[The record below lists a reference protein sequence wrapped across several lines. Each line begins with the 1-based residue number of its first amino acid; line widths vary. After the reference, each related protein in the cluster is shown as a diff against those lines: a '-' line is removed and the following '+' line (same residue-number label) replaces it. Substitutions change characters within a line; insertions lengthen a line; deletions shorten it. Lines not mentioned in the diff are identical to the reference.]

1 MGRHIFISLERPC
14 FMETWLNVWERK
26 KVHMAKTGDY
36 EVDTEEA
43 VRTYADMV
51 YRLACL
57 NTNNKETAEDVFQ
70 TVFLKLVQYKESI
83 ISEEHLKAWLIRVT
97 INQCKSVATSSWNR
111 KRASYEDAMLMEEPT
126 EQEDFSDVYEA
137 VRELPE
143 KYRQVIHLFY
153 YEQLAVKDIAGILD
167 TKEATVKTWL
177 ARGRKLLNEKLKEE
191 YGNGRI

>member
-1 MGRHIFISLERPC
+1 MERA
-14 FMETWLNVWERK
+14 ESY
-26 KVHMAKTGDY
+26 A
-36 EVDTEEA
+36 VDAEAA

-70 TVFLKLVQYKESI
+70 TVFLKLVSHQESI

-97 INQCKSVATSSWNR
+97 INQCKSVATTAWNR
-111 KRASYEDAMLMEEPT
+111 KRASYEDAMLLEEP
-126 EQEDFSDVYEA
+126 EESEDFSDVYEA
-137 VRELPE
+137 VRELPD
-143 KYRQVIHLFY
+143 KYRDVIHLFY
-153 YEQLAVKDIAGILD
+153 YEQLTVKDIAGILD

-177 ARGRKLLNEKLKEE
+177 SRGRKLLGEKLKEE

>member
-1 MGRHIFISLERPC
+1 MNMSAGWQAYFSYQIFRTRRERAH
-14 FMETWLNVWERK
+14 MERAE
-26 KVHMAKTGDY
+26 DY
-36 EVDTEEA
+36 VVDAEAA

-70 TVFLKLVQYKESI
+70 TVFLKLVSHQNSI

-97 INQCKSVATSSWNR
+97 INQCKSVATTAWNR
-111 KRASYEDAMLMEEPT
+111 KRASYEDAMLMEEP
-126 EQEDFSDVYEA
+126 EEAEDFSDVYEA
-137 VRELPE
+137 VKELPD
-143 KYRQVIHLFY
+143 KYREVIHLFY
-153 YEQLAVKDIAGILD
+153 YEQLAVKDIAAILD

-177 ARGRKLLNEKLKEE
+177 SRGRKLLGEKLKEE

>member
-1 MGRHIFISLERPC
+1 MERADSY
-14 FMETWLNVWERK
+14 V
-26 KVHMAKTGDY
+26 
-36 EVDTEEA
+36 VDTEAA

-70 TVFLKLVQYKESI
+70 TVFLKLVSHQESI
-83 ISEEHLKAWLIRVT
+83 ISEEHLKAGLIRVT
-97 INQCKSVATSSWNR
+97 INQCKSVATTAWNR
-111 KRASYEDAMLMEEPT
+111 KRASYEDAMLMEEPE

-137 VRELPE
+137 VRELPD
-143 KYRQVIHLFY
+143 KYRDVIHLFY
-153 YEQLAVKDIAGILD
+153 YEQLTVKDIAGILD

-177 ARGRKLLNEKLKEE
+177 SRGRKLLGEKLKEE

>member
-1 MGRHIFISLERPC
+1 MERA
-14 FMETWLNVWERK
+14 ESY
-26 KVHMAKTGDY
+26 A
-36 EVDTEEA
+36 VDAEAA

-70 TVFLKLVQYKESI
+70 TVFLKLVSHQESI

-97 INQCKSVATSSWNR
+97 INQCKSVAATAWNR
-111 KRASYEDAMLMEEPT
+111 KRASYEDAMLLEEP
-126 EQEDFSDVYEA
+126 EESEDFSDVYEA
-137 VRELPE
+137 VRELPD
-143 KYRQVIHLFY
+143 KYRDVIHLFY
-153 YEQLAVKDIAGILD
+153 YEQLTVKDIAGILD

-177 ARGRKLLNEKLKEE
+177 SRGRKLLGEKLKEE

>member
-1 MGRHIFISLERPC
+1 MERADSY
-14 FMETWLNVWERK
+14 V
-26 KVHMAKTGDY
+26 
-36 EVDTEEA
+36 VDTEAA

-70 TVFLKLVQYKESI
+70 TVFLKLVSHQESI

-97 INQCKSVATSSWNR
+97 INQCKSVATTAWNR
-111 KRASYEDAMLMEEPT
+111 KRASYEDAMLMEEPE

-137 VRELPE
+137 VRELPD
-143 KYRQVIHLFY
+143 KYRDVIHLFY
-153 YEQLAVKDIAGILD
+153 YEQLTVKAIAGILD

-177 ARGRKLLNEKLKEE
+177 SRGRKLLGEKLKEE

>member
-1 MGRHIFISLERPC
+1 MERA
-14 FMETWLNVWERK
+14 E
-26 KVHMAKTGDY
+26 DY
-36 EVDTEEA
+36 VVDAEAA

-70 TVFLKLVQYKESI
+70 TVFLKLVSHQNSI

-97 INQCKSVATSSWNR
+97 INQCKSVATTAWNR
-111 KRASYEDAMLMEEPT
+111 KRASYEDAMLMEEP
-126 EQEDFSDVYEA
+126 EEAEDFSDVYEA
-137 VRELPE
+137 VKELPD
-143 KYRQVIHLFY
+143 KYREVIHLFY
-153 YEQLAVKDIAGILD
+153 YEQLAVKDIAAILD

-177 ARGRKLLNEKLKEE
+177 SRGRKLLGEKLKEE

>member
-1 MGRHIFISLERPC
+1 MERADSY
-14 FMETWLNVWERK
+14 V
-26 KVHMAKTGDY
+26 
-36 EVDTEEA
+36 VDTEAA

-70 TVFLKLVQYKESI
+70 TVFLNLVSHQESI

-97 INQCKSVATSSWNR
+97 INQCKSVATMAWNR
-111 KRASYEDAMLMEEPT
+111 KRASYEDAMLMEEPE

-137 VRELPE
+137 VRELPD
-143 KYRQVIHLFY
+143 KYRDVIHLFY
-153 YEQLAVKDIAGILD
+153 YEQLTVKDIAGILD

-177 ARGRKLLNEKLKEE
+177 SRGRKLLGEKLKEE

>member
-1 MGRHIFISLERPC
+1 MERADSY
-14 FMETWLNVWERK
+14 V
-26 KVHMAKTGDY
+26 
-36 EVDTEEA
+36 VDTEAA

-70 TVFLKLVQYKESI
+70 TVFLKLVSHQESI

-97 INQCKSVATSSWNR
+97 INQCKSVATTAWNR
-111 KRASYEDAMLMEEPT
+111 KRASYEDAMLMEEPE

-137 VRELPE
+137 VRELPD
-143 KYRQVIHLFY
+143 KYRDVIHLFY
-153 YEQLAVKDIAGILD
+153 YEQLTVKDIAGILD

-177 ARGRKLLNEKLKEE
+177 SRGRKLLGEKLKEE
-191 YGNGRI
+191 YGNGGI

>member
-1 MGRHIFISLERPC
+1 MERADSY
-14 FMETWLNVWERK
+14 V
-26 KVHMAKTGDY
+26 
-36 EVDTEEA
+36 VDTEAA

-70 TVFLKLVQYKESI
+70 TVFLKLVSHQESI

-97 INQCKSVATSSWNR
+97 INQCKSVATTAWNR
-111 KRASYEDAMLMEEPT
+111 KRASYEDTMLMEEPE

-137 VRELPE
+137 VRELPD
-143 KYRQVIHLFY
+143 KYRDVIHLFY
-153 YEQLAVKDIAGILD
+153 YEQLTVKDIAGILD

-177 ARGRKLLNEKLKEE
+177 SRGRKLLGEKLKEE

>member
-1 MGRHIFISLERPC
+1 MERADSY
-14 FMETWLNVWERK
+14 V
-26 KVHMAKTGDY
+26 
-36 EVDTEEA
+36 VDTEAA

-70 TVFLKLVQYKESI
+70 TVFLKLVSHQESI
-83 ISEEHLKAWLIRVT
+83 IREEHLKAWLIRVT
-97 INQCKSVATSSWNR
+97 INQCKSVATTAWNR
-111 KRASYEDAMLMEEPT
+111 KRASYEDAMLMEEPE

-137 VRELPE
+137 VRELPD
-143 KYRQVIHLFY
+143 KYRDVIHLFY
-153 YEQLAVKDIAGILD
+153 YEQLTVKDIAGILD

-177 ARGRKLLNEKLKEE
+177 SRGRKLLGEKLKEE

>member
-1 MGRHIFISLERPC
+1 MERAYSY
-14 FMETWLNVWERK
+14 V
-26 KVHMAKTGDY
+26 
-36 EVDTEEA
+36 VDTEAA

-70 TVFLKLVQYKESI
+70 TVFLKLVSHQESI

-97 INQCKSVATSSWNR
+97 INQCKSVATTAWNR
-111 KRASYEDAMLMEEPT
+111 KRASYEDAMLMEEPE

-137 VRELPE
+137 VRELPD
-143 KYRQVIHLFY
+143 KYRDVIHLFY
-153 YEQLAVKDIAGILD
+153 YEQLTVKDIAGILD

-177 ARGRKLLNEKLKEE
+177 SRGRKLLGEKLKEE

>member
-1 MGRHIFISLERPC
+1 
-14 FMETWLNVWERK
+14 
-26 KVHMAKTGDY
+26 MAKTGDY

-111 KRASYEDAMLMEEPT
+111 KRASYEDAMLMEDRQNRKIFQMSMRQCGSFRKSTGRSYTYFTMNSLPSKIL
-126 EQEDFSDVYEA
+126 QVYW
-137 VRELPE
+137 
-143 KYRQVIHLFY
+143 I
-153 YEQLAVKDIAGILD
+153 
-167 TKEATVKTWL
+167 
-177 ARGRKLLNEKLKEE
+177 RKKPL
-191 YGNGRI
+191 

>member
-1 MGRHIFISLERPC
+1 MERADSY
-14 FMETWLNVWERK
+14 V
-26 KVHMAKTGDY
+26 
-36 EVDTEEA
+36 VDTEAA

-70 TVFLKLVQYKESI
+70 TVFLKLVSHQESI

-97 INQCKSVATSSWNR
+97 INQCKSVATMAWNR
-111 KRASYEDAMLMEEPT
+111 NRASYEDAMLMEEPE

-137 VRELPE
+137 VRELPD
-143 KYRQVIHLFY
+143 KYRDVIHLFY
-153 YEQLAVKDIAGILD
+153 YEQLTVKDIAGILD

-177 ARGRKLLNEKLKEE
+177 SRGRKLLGEKLKEE

>member
-1 MGRHIFISLERPC
+1 MERADSY
-14 FMETWLNVWERK
+14 V
-26 KVHMAKTGDY
+26 
-36 EVDTEEA
+36 VDTEAA

-57 NTNNKETAEDVFQ
+57 NTNNKEKAEDVFQ
-70 TVFLKLVQYKESI
+70 TVFLKLVSHQESI

-97 INQCKSVATSSWNR
+97 INQCKSVATTAWNR
-111 KRASYEDAMLMEEPT
+111 KRASYEDAMLMEEPE

-137 VRELPE
+137 VRELPD
-143 KYRQVIHLFY
+143 KYRDVIHLFY

-177 ARGRKLLNEKLKEE
+177 SRGRKLLGEKLKEE

>member
-1 MGRHIFISLERPC
+1 MERADSY
-14 FMETWLNVWERK
+14 V
-26 KVHMAKTGDY
+26 
-36 EVDTEEA
+36 VDTEAA

-70 TVFLKLVQYKESI
+70 TVFLKLVSHQESI
-83 ISEEHLKAWLIRVT
+83 INEEHLKAWLIRVT
-97 INQCKSVATSSWNR
+97 INQCKSVATTAWNR
-111 KRASYEDAMLMEEPT
+111 KRASYEDAMLMEEPE

-137 VRELPE
+137 VRELPD
-143 KYRQVIHLFY
+143 KYRDVIHLFY
-153 YEQLAVKDIAGILD
+153 YEQLTVKDIAGILD

-177 ARGRKLLNEKLKEE
+177 SRGRKLLGEKLKEE

>member
-1 MGRHIFISLERPC
+1 MERAESYAVDAE
-14 FMETWLNVWERK
+14 ET
-26 KVHMAKTGDY
+26 
-36 EVDTEEA
+36 

-70 TVFLKLVQYKESI
+70 TVFLKLVSHQESI

-97 INQCKSVATSSWNR
+97 INQCKSVATTAWNR
-111 KRASYEDAMLMEEPT
+111 KRASYEDAMLLEEP
-126 EQEDFSDVYEA
+126 EESEDFSDVYEA
-137 VRELPE
+137 VRELPD
-143 KYRQVIHLFY
+143 KYRDVIHLFY
-153 YEQLAVKDIAGILD
+153 YEQLTVKDIAGILE

-177 ARGRKLLNEKLKEE
+177 SRGRKLLGEKLKEE

>member
-1 MGRHIFISLERPC
+1 MERADSY
-14 FMETWLNVWERK
+14 V
-26 KVHMAKTGDY
+26 
-36 EVDTEEA
+36 VDTEAA

-70 TVFLKLVQYKESI
+70 TVFLKLVSHQESI

-97 INQCKSVATSSWNR
+97 INQCKSVATTAWNR
-111 KRASYEDAMLMEEPT
+111 KRASYEDAMLMEEPE

-137 VRELPE
+137 VKELPD
-143 KYRQVIHLFY
+143 KYRDVIHLFY
-153 YEQLAVKDIAGILD
+153 YEQLTVKAIAGILD

-177 ARGRKLLNEKLKEE
+177 SRGRKLLGEKLKEE

>member
-1 MGRHIFISLERPC
+1 MERADSY
-14 FMETWLNVWERK
+14 V
-26 KVHMAKTGDY
+26 
-36 EVDTEEA
+36 VDTEAA
-43 VRTYADMV
+43 VRIYADMV

-70 TVFLKLVQYKESI
+70 TVFLKLVSHQESI

-97 INQCKSVATSSWNR
+97 INQCKSVATTAWNR
-111 KRASYEDAMLMEEPT
+111 KRASYEDAMLMEEPE

-137 VRELPE
+137 VRELPD
-143 KYRQVIHLFY
+143 KYRDVIHLFY

-177 ARGRKLLNEKLKEE
+177 SRGRKLLGEKLKEE

>member
-1 MGRHIFISLERPC
+1 MERADSY
-14 FMETWLNVWERK
+14 V
-26 KVHMAKTGDY
+26 A
-36 EVDTEEA
+36 DTEAA

-70 TVFLKLVQYKESI
+70 TVFLKLVSHQESI

-97 INQCKSVATSSWNR
+97 INQCKSVATTAWNR
-111 KRASYEDAMLMEEPT
+111 KRASYEDAMLMEEPE

-137 VRELPE
+137 VRELPD
-143 KYRQVIHLFY
+143 KYRDVIHLFY
-153 YEQLAVKDIAGILD
+153 YEQLTVKDIAGILD

-177 ARGRKLLNEKLKEE
+177 SRGRKLLGEKLKEE

>member
-1 MGRHIFISLERPC
+1 MERADSY
-14 FMETWLNVWERK
+14 V
-26 KVHMAKTGDY
+26 
-36 EVDTEEA
+36 VDTEAA
-43 VRTYADMV
+43 VHTYADMV

-70 TVFLKLVQYKESI
+70 TVFLKLVSHQESI

-97 INQCKSVATSSWNR
+97 INQCKSVATTAWNR
-111 KRASYEDAMLMEEPT
+111 KRASYEDAMLMEEPE

-137 VRELPE
+137 VRELPD
-143 KYRQVIHLFY
+143 KYRDVIHLFY
-153 YEQLAVKDIAGILD
+153 YEQLTVKDIAGILD

-177 ARGRKLLNEKLKEE
+177 SRGRKLLGEKLKEE

>member
-1 MGRHIFISLERPC
+1 MERADSY
-14 FMETWLNVWERK
+14 V
-26 KVHMAKTGDY
+26 
-36 EVDTEEA
+36 VDTEAA

-70 TVFLKLVQYKESI
+70 TVFLKLVSHQESI

-97 INQCKSVATSSWNR
+97 INQCKSVATTAWNR
-111 KRASYEDAMLMEEPT
+111 KRASYEDAMLMEEPE

-137 VRELPE
+137 VRELPD
-143 KYRQVIHLFY
+143 KYRDVIHWFY
-153 YEQLAVKDIAGILD
+153 YEQLTVKDIAGILD

-177 ARGRKLLNEKLKEE
+177 SRGRKLLGEKLKEE

>member
-1 MGRHIFISLERPC
+1 MERADSY
-14 FMETWLNVWERK
+14 V
-26 KVHMAKTGDY
+26 
-36 EVDTEEA
+36 VDTEAA

-70 TVFLKLVQYKESI
+70 TVFLKLVSHQESI

-97 INQCKSVATSSWNR
+97 INQCKSVATTAWNR
-111 KRASYEDAMLMEEPT
+111 KRASYEDAMLMEEPE

-137 VRELPE
+137 VRELPD
-143 KYRQVIHLFY
+143 KYRDVIHLFY
-153 YEQLAVKDIAGILD
+153 YEQLTVKDIAGILD

-177 ARGRKLLNEKLKEE
+177 SRGRKLLGGKLKEE

>member
-1 MGRHIFISLERPC
+1 MERA
-14 FMETWLNVWERK
+14 ESY
-26 KVHMAKTGDY
+26 A
-36 EVDTEEA
+36 VDAEEA

-70 TVFLKLVQYKESI
+70 TVFLKLVSHQESI

-97 INQCKSVATSSWNR
+97 INQCKSVATTAWNR
-111 KRASYEDAMLMEEPT
+111 KRASYEDAMLLEEP
-126 EQEDFSDVYEA
+126 EESEDFSDVYEA
-137 VRELPE
+137 VRELPD
-143 KYRQVIHLFY
+143 KYRDVIHLFY
-153 YEQLAVKDIAGILD
+153 YEQLTVKDIAGILD

-177 ARGRKLLNEKLKEE
+177 SRGRKLLGEKLKEE

>member
-1 MGRHIFISLERPC
+1 MERADSY
-14 FMETWLNVWERK
+14 V
-26 KVHMAKTGDY
+26 
-36 EVDTEEA
+36 VDTEAA

-70 TVFLKLVQYKESI
+70 TVFLKLVSHQESI

-97 INQCKSVATSSWNR
+97 INQCKSVATTAWNR
-111 KRASYEDAMLMEEPT
+111 KRASYKDAMLMEEPE

-137 VRELPE
+137 VRELPD
-143 KYRQVIHLFY
+143 KYRDVIHLFY
-153 YEQLAVKDIAGILD
+153 YEQLTVKDIAGILD

-177 ARGRKLLNEKLKEE
+177 SRGRKLLGEKLKEE

>member
-1 MGRHIFISLERPC
+1 MERADSY
-14 FMETWLNVWERK
+14 V
-26 KVHMAKTGDY
+26 
-36 EVDTEEA
+36 VDTEVA

-70 TVFLKLVQYKESI
+70 TVFLKLVSHQESI

-97 INQCKSVATSSWNR
+97 INQCKSVATTAWNR
-111 KRASYEDAMLMEEPT
+111 KRASYEDAMLMEEPE

-137 VRELPE
+137 VRELPD
-143 KYRQVIHLFY
+143 KYRDVIHLFY
-153 YEQLAVKDIAGILD
+153 YEQLTVKDIAGILD

-177 ARGRKLLNEKLKEE
+177 SRGRKLLGEKLKEE